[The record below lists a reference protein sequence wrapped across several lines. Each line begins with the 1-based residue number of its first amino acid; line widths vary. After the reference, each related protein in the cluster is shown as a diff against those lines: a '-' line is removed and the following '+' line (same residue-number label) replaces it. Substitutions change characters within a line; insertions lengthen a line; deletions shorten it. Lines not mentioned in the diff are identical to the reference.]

1 MVYKRKTERQK
12 ESKRQTEEET
22 ERERERIPRTIFRQ
36 TTTRCNSTRNMTIK
50 VLRTVPLG
58 VFTEP
63 LLADSV
69 NDNVGFQ
76 ISSKRV
82 LSVLNL
88 DRAGL
93 KINK

>member
-1 MVYKRKTERQK
+1 
-12 ESKRQTEEET
+12 
-22 ERERERIPRTIFRQ
+22 
-36 TTTRCNSTRNMTIK
+36 MTIK